1 MEESLIE
8 ESESENACADEA
20 APALIAVHRTESC
33 DVVAVGSELRVFD
46 LNSQVRIFYILASLI
61 SIFEGINSKAT

>member
-20 APALIAVHRTESC
+20 APALIAVHQTESC

-46 LNSQVRIFYILASLI
+46 LKLEFFIF
-61 SIFEGINSKAT
+61 